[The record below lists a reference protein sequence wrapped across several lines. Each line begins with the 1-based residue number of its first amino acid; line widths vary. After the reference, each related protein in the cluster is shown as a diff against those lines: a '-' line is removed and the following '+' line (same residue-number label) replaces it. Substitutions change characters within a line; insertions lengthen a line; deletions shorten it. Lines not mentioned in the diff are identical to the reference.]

1 MSVLMTD
8 KVSVRGPA
16 HFFQG
21 DNRTQLVWFTVNRY
35 RDGID
40 LAQLT
45 WSIHIRNAEGTTDVA
60 MPCENPDIR
69 GDKIIIGWLVRGIA
83 TAAVG
88 DLTFNLRGVAED
100 AEGNPIIWN
109 SGDEKRPVY
118 SSLTCTPS
126 EEQET
131 ALSELDALIKYV
143 GQELPELL
151 EDARKTPYIGKNGN
165 WWLWDIDLNQYYDT
179 ELPARG
185 VSPSVTIE
193 EIEGGHRVIITDAEG
208 EKIFEVLDGV
218 GGGGSGS
225 GGSGGGTSNNAV
237 MSLSNKT
244 GWLAKT
250 IALGAECVVTA
261 EWSSLEDNMPTGNGV
276 MSLSVGSSVKLTRE
290 IAQGAIVLDV
300 SEWLSAGSNRVKLTV
315 TDVYGNSRSVY
326 FTINT
331 IALSLTSDF
340 DPTPAFSGPIQ
351 YIYVPTGDVEK
362 TVHFVLDG
370 TEIGTAT
377 VTASG
382 REQTYNI
389 PAQSHGSHTLRVWFT
404 AEVDGETVPSN
415 DLFYDLN
422 CIVSGNTTINIMSA
436 FRQTEAEQYALL
448 SIDHQVY
455 DPSNLTAAVTYW
467 ANGVKVSEGTVDRT
481 VQTWNYRP
489 TDIGDLTLEI
499 KCGDTTK
506 TFDLTVSESS
516 VQIEAE
522 TQNLQLFLSSEGRSN
537 IEDNPGVWKYGDIE
551 ATFTGF
557 NWISDGWKQDEAKNT
572 VLRVTG
578 DARVEIPMQ
587 IFATDFRSSGKTIEI
602 EFASRDVLDYNAM
615 ILSSVSGGRGIE
627 ITAQRADMH
636 SEQSTIGTQYKEDE
650 HVRLTFVTEKRSG
663 NRLILIYLNG
673 IISGIKQYPDNDD
686 FSQATPVGI
695 SIGSNDC
702 TIDLYNIRVYG
713 NDLTRY
719 QVLDNWIADT
729 QDISERM
736 ERYERNLI
744 YDAYGKVVK
753 EQLPQYLPYM
763 VIEGASLPQD
773 KGDKKTISGYYVDP
787 INDKKSFTFSGAEI
801 DVQGTSSKDYYVK
814 NFKIKFKG
822 GFILNDGVKHDTYQ
836 LSAESVPT
844 DTFTMKADVASSE
857 GANNVELVRLYNDIS
872 PHRTPPQLTDPLV
885 RQGIDGYPM
894 VIFWDNGSTISFHGK
909 YNFNHDKGT
918 EEVFGFAAGDESW
931 EIRNNVSD
939 RVMFKSADFDDTSA
953 ATGWLNDFEGR
964 YPDGNTDPTN
974 LKAFAQWIVSTDRTA
989 ATGAA
994 IDAVTYD
1001 GVEYTSDTAEYRL
1014 AKFKA
1019 ELPNHADVTSAQFY
1033 WLFTEFFLMVDSRA
1047 KNAFPT
1053 RYAAD
1058 GKWCWL
1064 PYDMDTAIGIN
1075 NEGALAFGYS
1085 LEDTDLTESGAQ
1097 VFNGQQ
1103 SVFWNNVRDA
1113 FPDEIKQMYID
1124 LRKDGKLTYADVIER
1139 FDAHQSAWPEA
1150 IMNEDAYRKYIEP
1163 YVVEGATMYFS
1174 MAQGKKELQRAWW
1187 LYNRFRYFDAKFD
1200 AGDIASDRILIR
1212 IYASA
1217 DIPVVPYAD
1226 TYLRSKYG
1234 SYAYDIRA
1242 TAGEEYDLHCYVD
1255 AANDLETTIFP
1266 ASLIAEIAD
1275 LSALKIGL
1283 ADFSKAIKLQVL
1295 KIGDGAEDYSNGNLT
1310 ELTLG
1315 NNTLLKSLDV
1325 RNCPNLTMAVDLSGC
1340 TNIETVLFDGTSIAG
1355 VSLPNGGMV
1364 STLHLPGTIT
1374 NLTLLNQT
1382 KLTDFVLPSYSQITT
1397 LRLENPAEVVDTA
1410 AILAAIPEQSRV
1422 RLIGLD
1428 WDMYD
1433 AEAVLDLYDHLD
1445 TMKGL
1450 DEFGNNTDKA
1460 VVSGVLHIPALTGAQ
1475 LAEMQSRYPY
1485 ITIDY
1490 GTIISYCRFYNY
1502 DGTTLLYTAEVVNG
1516 ADAVY
1521 FGSTPGRTTTAQYT
1535 YTFVGW
1541 SKSKNAT
1548 SADAD
1553 ALTAVTTDRDVY
1565 AAFTANL
1572 RYYTVYFYNGSTLL
1586 QTVNNVPYGGS
1597 ATYTGS
1603 TPTYTGSGDA
1613 ADYEF
1618 TGFQPTGKGITGNTS
1633 CYAQFKY
1640 TGYLYTQ
1647 LIDGSISGEYVDDQL
1662 TTVGAYAFYK
1672 CTNLTKIELPAVTT
1686 VADHAFFSMDNL
1698 KVVDLASVSR
1708 LNEAA
1713 IYYCNKLTTLI
1724 LRNTDQVCDL
1734 YGTDNLLNTPIVNGY
1749 GYVYVPAALVDA
1761 YKADA
1766 TFKYYASQIRAIE
1779 DYPDVWPKFA
1789 WETVDYHIQ
1798 QGDYATFYSV
1808 GDLIPLDLGDEGL
1821 INMQIAAFDADDLS
1835 GGGKAHISFISKELL
1850 KTKHRWNPDL
1860 VTNDDGTYQEG
1871 TGTIGGWASSELRT
1885 YMSGTI
1891 MPKIPAEVRS
1901 MIKTVAKSQPYY
1913 TTAGTK
1919 DTQSTDDGV
1928 WIPSKDEISGASSL
1942 YYPLFKNTGNN
1953 RIKYIVGSTSATTWF
1968 LRTLEDKSYV
1978 CAVTGG
1984 GGVNQARV
1992 ETPYGIALGFCV

>member
-1 MSVLMTD
+1 MSD
-8 KVSVRGPA
+8 
-16 HFFQG
+16 
-21 DNRTQLVWFTVNRY
+21 
-35 RDGID
+35 
-40 LAQLT
+40 
-45 WSIHIRNAEGTTDVA
+45 
-60 MPCENPDIR
+60 
-69 GDKIIIGWLVRGIA
+69 
-83 TAAVG
+83 
-88 DLTFNLRGVAED
+88 FNLVGR
-100 AEGNPIIWN
+100 I
-109 SGDEKRPVY
+109 RPVY
-118 SSLTCTPS
+118 KGVWNAETAYTVLETVMAPDGHAVYMANKDTPAGTQLS
-126 EEQET
+126 NAEYWGVLMDASTVFAAADEIKGVRDQVDNQLAGFGT
-131 ALSELDALIKYV
+131 ALSTKIDGAYTDELGRLVLTA
-143 GQELPELL
+143 
-151 EDARKTPYIGKNGN
+151 GN
-165 WWLWDIDLNQYYDT
+165 
-179 ELPARG
+179 
-185 VSPSVTIE
+185 
-193 EIEGGHRVIITDAEG
+193 EIVAGP
-208 EKIFEVLDGV
+208 FEVAGGGG
-218 GGGGSGS
+218 GGGGS
-225 GGSGGGTSNNAV
+225 SNNAV
-237 MSLSNKT
+237 ITLTNTT
-244 GWLAKT
+244 GWLSKAVSV
-250 IALGAECVVTA
+250 GSDCVVTA
-261 EWSSLEDNMPTGNGV
+261 NWSSVENDIPTGNGV
-276 MSLSVGSSVKLTRE
+276 LKITVNGTVKSSTNVQ
-290 IAQGAIVLDV
+290 QGGIEVNLKPYIG
-300 SEWLSAGSNRVKLTV
+300 AGSNIIKLNV
-315 TDVYGNSRSVY
+315 TDVYGNSR
-326 FTINT
+326 TINFS
-331 IALSLTSDF
+331 INGISLVLESAF

-351 YIYVPTGDVEK
+351 FVYTPTGNVEK
-362 TVHFVLDG
+362 TVHIVLDG
-370 TEIGTAT
+370 TEIHTAT

-382 REQTYNI
+382 REQTYTI

-422 CIVSGNTTINIMSA
+422 CIVEGNTTVNIMSA
-436 FRQTEAEQYALL
+436 FRQKEAEQYALL

-467 ANGVKVSEGTVDRT
+467 ANGAKVAEGTVDRT

-522 TQNLQLFLSSEGRSN
+522 TQNLQLYLSSEGRSN

-551 ATFTGF
+551 ATFTGL

-702 TIDLYNIRVYG
+702 TIDIYNIRVYG

-729 QDISERM
+729 QNIDERYD
-736 ERYERNLI
+736 RYERNQI

-763 VIEGASLPQD
+763 VIEGTSLPQD

-787 INDKKSFTFSGAEI
+787 INDKMSFTFSGAEI

-822 GFILNDGVKHDTYQ
+822 GFVIDGVKQDTYQ

-964 YPDGNTDPTN
+964 YPDGNTNPTN

-1014 AKFKA
+1014 AKFRA

-1075 NEGALAFGYS
+1075 NEGALTFGYS
-1085 LEDTDLTESGAQ
+1085 LEDTDHTESGAQ

-1150 IMNEDAYRKYIEP
+1150 VMNEDAYRKYIEP

-1295 KIGDGAEDYSNGNLT
+1295 KIGDGAEGYSNGNLT

-1340 TNIETVLFDGTSIAG
+1340 TNIETVLFDGTSVAG

-1382 KLTDFVLPSYSQITT
+1382 KITDFVLPSYSQITT

-1428 WDMYD
+1428 WDMDD

-1490 GTIISYCRFYNY
+1490 GTIISYCRFWNY
-1502 DGTTLLYTAEVVNG
+1502 DGTTLLYTAEVVDG

-1521 FGSTPGRTTTAQYT
+1521 SGSTPSRTQTAQYT
-1535 YTFVGW
+1535 YSFVGW

-1553 ALTAVTTDRDVY
+1553 ALKAVTTDRDVY
-1565 AAFTANL
+1565 AAFNATV
-1572 RYYTVYFYNGSTLL
+1572 RTYTVYFYNGSTLL

-1603 TPTYTGSGDA
+1603 TPTYTGSGDP

-1618 TGFQPTGKGITGNTS
+1618 IGWNPTGKGITGNTS

-1640 TGYLYTQ
+1640 SGYLYTQ
-1647 LIDGSISGEYVDDQL
+1647 LIDGSITEYADDQL
-1662 TTVGAYAFYK
+1662 STVGAYAFYN
-1672 CTNLTKIELPAVTT
+1672 CTNLAKAELHVVTN
-1686 VADHAFFSMDNL
+1686 VADYAFSECSGLDM
-1698 KVVDLASVSR
+1698 
-1708 LNEAA
+1708 
-1713 IYYCNKLTTLI
+1713 LI
-1724 LRNTDQVCDL
+1724 LRNSSMVTIGD
-1734 YGTDNLLNTPIVNGY
+1734 YIFANSAISGGT
-1749 GYVYVPAALVDA
+1749 GYVYVPAALVDT
-1761 YKADA
+1761 YKSNSIWSTYA
-1766 TFKYYASQIRAIE
+1766 TQIRAIE
-1779 DYPDVWPKFA
+1779 DYPDA
-1789 WETVDYHIQ
+1789 WAKDSWESVQYHIQ
-1798 QGDYATFYSV
+1798 RGDYASYYAV
-1808 GDLIPLDLGDEGL
+1808 GDLIPLDMGSEGQ
-1821 INMQIAAFDADDLS
+1821 INMQIAAFDVDNLAD
-1835 GGGKAHISFISKELL
+1835 GTGKAHISFISKELL
-1850 KTKHRWNPDL
+1850 KTSYRWNPEL

-1891 MPKIPAEVRS
+1891 MPMIPSEVRS
-1901 MIKTVAKSQPYY
+1901 MIKTVVKSQPYY
-1913 TTAGTK
+1913 TTAGTQE
-1919 DTQSTDDGV
+1919 TQSTDDGV
-1928 WIPSKDEISGASSL
+1928 FVPSNNELIGSSSL
-1942 YYPLFKNTGNN
+1942 YYPLIQNNTSN
-1953 RIKYIVGSTSATTWF
+1953 RKKYKVGASSASSWW
-1968 LRTLEDKSYV
+1968 LRS
-1978 CAVTGG
+1978 
-1984 GGVNQARV
+1984 VNSNSMPQYMNSSGSVRYESSADANA
-1992 ETPYGIALGFCV
+1992 IALCFCV

>member
-1 MSVLMTD
+1 MRL
-8 KVSVRGPA
+8 
-16 HFFQG
+16 G
-21 DNRTQLVWFTVNRY
+21 DYNLVGR
-35 RDGID
+35 I
-40 LAQLT
+40 
-45 WSIHIRNAEGTTDVA
+45 
-60 MPCENPDIR
+60 
-69 GDKIIIGWLVRGIA
+69 
-83 TAAVG
+83 
-88 DLTFNLRGVAED
+88 
-100 AEGNPIIWN
+100 
-109 SGDEKRPVY
+109 RPVY
-118 SSLTCTPS
+118 KGNWNSAIEYTALEVVLGSDGYTAYMANKDVPVGTSLENAEYWGVLS
-126 EEQET
+126 DVRSLASAVQET
-131 ALSELDALIKYV
+131 IDNLNNMAIK
-143 GQELPELL
+143 P
-151 EDARKTPYIGKNGN
+151 PIIGENNN
-165 WWLWDIDLNQYYDT
+165 WWLWDFDQKTYVDSGN
-179 ELPARG
+179 
-185 VSPSVTIE
+185 PSQGA
-193 EIEGGHRVIITDAEG
+193 GGGGNGT
-208 EKIFEVLDGV
+208 
-218 GGGGSGS
+218 GGGGS
-225 GGSGGGTSNNAV
+225 SNNAV
-237 MSLSNKT
+237 LTLSNTT

-250 IALGAECVVTA
+250 ISSGSDCVVTA
-261 EWSSLEDNMPTGNGV
+261 TWSSIENEMPTGNGALKITV
-276 MSLSVGSSVKLTRE
+276 NGAVKSTSNIEQGDISVNLKPYLTAGDNTVKL
-290 IAQGAIVLDV
+290 I
-300 SEWLSAGSNRVKLTV
+300 V
-315 TDVYGNSRSVY
+315 TDVYGNSR
-326 FTINT
+326 TINFSINA
-331 IALSLTSDF
+331 IALSLTSAF
-340 DPTPAFSGPIQ
+340 DATSAFSGAIQ
-351 YIYVPTGDVEK
+351 YTYVPTGSVDK
-362 TVHFVLDG
+362 TVHFELDG
-370 TEIGTAT
+370 TEIGTVK

-389 PAQSHGSHTLRVWFT
+389 PAQAHGSHTLRVWFT

-422 CIVSGNTTINIMSA
+422 CIVEGNTTVNIMSA

-481 VQTWNYRP
+481 VQTWTYRP

-499 KCGDTTK
+499 KCGDATK

-522 TQNLQLFLSSEGRSN
+522 TQNLQLYLSSEGRSN

-551 ATFTGF
+551 ATFSGF

-686 FSQATPVGI
+686 FSQASPVGI

-763 VIEGASLPQD
+763 VIEGTSLPQD

-787 INDKKSFTFSGAEI
+787 INDNKSFTFSGAEI

-822 GFILNDGVKHDTYQ
+822 GFVIGGVKQDTYQ

-844 DTFTMKADVASSE
+844 DTFTFKADVASSE

-894 VIFWDNGSTISFHGK
+894 VIFWDDGSTISFHGK

-1014 AKFKA
+1014 AKFRA

-1053 RYAAD
+1053 RYASD

-1295 KIGDGAEDYSNGNLT
+1295 KIGDGTEGYSNGNLT

-1340 TNIETVLFDGTSIAG
+1340 TNIETVLFDGTSVAG

-1428 WDMYD
+1428 WDMDD

-1460 VVSGVLHIPALTGAQ
+1460 VVSGVLHIPALTGA
-1475 LAEMQSRYPY
+1475 
-1485 ITIDY
+1485 
-1490 GTIISYCRFYNY
+1490 
-1502 DGTTLLYTAEVVNG
+1502 
-1516 ADAVY
+1516 
-1521 FGSTPGRTTTAQYT
+1521 
-1535 YTFVGW
+1535 
-1541 SKSKNAT
+1541 
-1548 SADAD
+1548 
-1553 ALTAVTTDRDVY
+1553 
-1565 AAFTANL
+1565 
-1572 RYYTVYFYNGSTLL
+1572 
-1586 QTVNNVPYGGS
+1586 
-1597 ATYTGS
+1597 
-1603 TPTYTGSGDA
+1603 
-1613 ADYEF
+1613 
-1618 TGFQPTGKGITGNTS
+1618 
-1633 CYAQFKY
+1633 
-1640 TGYLYTQ
+1640 
-1647 LIDGSISGEYVDDQL
+1647 
-1662 TTVGAYAFYK
+1662 
-1672 CTNLTKIELPAVTT
+1672 
-1686 VADHAFFSMDNL
+1686 
-1698 KVVDLASVSR
+1698 
-1708 LNEAA
+1708 
-1713 IYYCNKLTTLI
+1713 
-1724 LRNTDQVCDL
+1724 
-1734 YGTDNLLNTPIVNGY
+1734 
-1749 GYVYVPAALVDA
+1749 
-1761 YKADA
+1761 
-1766 TFKYYASQIRAIE
+1766 
-1779 DYPDVWPKFA
+1779 
-1789 WETVDYHIQ
+1789 
-1798 QGDYATFYSV
+1798 
-1808 GDLIPLDLGDEGL
+1808 
-1821 INMQIAAFDADDLS
+1821 
-1835 GGGKAHISFISKELL
+1835 
-1850 KTKHRWNPDL
+1850 
-1860 VTNDDGTYQEG
+1860 
-1871 TGTIGGWASSELRT
+1871 
-1885 YMSGTI
+1885 
-1891 MPKIPAEVRS
+1891 
-1901 MIKTVAKSQPYY
+1901 
-1913 TTAGTK
+1913 
-1919 DTQSTDDGV
+1919 
-1928 WIPSKDEISGASSL
+1928 
-1942 YYPLFKNTGNN
+1942 
-1953 RIKYIVGSTSATTWF
+1953 
-1968 LRTLEDKSYV
+1968 
-1978 CAVTGG
+1978 
-1984 GGVNQARV
+1984 
-1992 ETPYGIALGFCV
+1992 